1 MILNTNPT
9 RRDLVVFGFVMPL
22 VAALLGVL
30 VDFRFDAPTATWII
44 WAAGGALTL
53 VYLAVPPS
61 RRPIFL
67 GWMYATYPLGWVL
80 SHVALLIVFFIAIVP
95 FGLAARL
102 LRRDLLARRFDRSA
116 PSYWTARTPTSDLR
130 RYFRQS

>member
-9 RRDLVVFGFVMPL
+9 RRDLLVFGFVMPL
-22 VAALLGVL
+22 VAALLGLL
-30 VDFRFDAPTATWII
+30 VDVRFDAPTAARVI
-44 WAAGGALTL
+44 WAVGAVLTIAYL
-53 VYLAVPPS
+53 VVPGW

-67 GWMYATYPLGWVL
+67 GWMYATYPLGWVV
-80 SHVALLIVFFIAIVP
+80 SHVALLVVFFLVIVP
-95 FGLAARL
+95 FGLVARL

-116 PSYWTARTPTSDLR
+116 LSYWTARTPTSDPR